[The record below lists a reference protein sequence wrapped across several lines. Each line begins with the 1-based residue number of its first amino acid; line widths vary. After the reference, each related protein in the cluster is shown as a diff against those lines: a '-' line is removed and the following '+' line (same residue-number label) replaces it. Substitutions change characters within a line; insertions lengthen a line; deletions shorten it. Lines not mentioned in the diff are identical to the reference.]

1 MGIASLVLGIISLI
15 MSFIP
20 VAGAFFVIF
29 AILSI
34 IFGIISLAKGMDR
47 GKSLAGIILSILAI
61 IITIIYVFIIGGLLA
76 GISESG
82 LIDRAEEAVREIE
95 NNSYY
100 NNSSSTDVLNKNINK
115 KYYIGDKFENDTL
128 AITFLSKDLNFTDYN
143 KYATIK
149 DGYKIIRA
157 DFEIENIGSSNK
169 YVSSSYFS
177 CYADGYDCD
186 SFWSVENGS
195 FSTTLSSGKKIKAS
209 VYFQV
214 PVDSKSISLEYETNS
229 YNDELAE
236 FILE

>member
-115 KYYIGDKFENDTL
+115 KYYIGDKFENVTL
-128 AITFLSKDLNFTDYN
+128 AITFLS
-143 KYATIK
+143 
-149 DGYKIIRA
+149 
-157 DFEIENIGSSNK
+157 
-169 YVSSSYFS
+169 
-177 CYADGYDCD
+177 
-186 SFWSVENGS
+186 
-195 FSTTLSSGKKIKAS
+195 
-209 VYFQV
+209 
-214 PVDSKSISLEYETNS
+214 
-229 YNDELAE
+229 
-236 FILE
+236 